1 MPGKNSKTNP
11 PEPGRVWTLDDI
23 QELLD
28 LLAGKEITEFEME
41 QQGVKIRVLRGGV
54 QAANPAGF
62 NGYVMTPAG
71 SQVIASPA
79 PAAPAPLAAPV
90 AAPAPAAVE
99 PAADSTEGLF
109 IMKSPIVGT
118 FYSAPSPS
126 APPFAAVGET
136 VKVGQVICI
145 IEAMK
150 LMNELESEVAGKIVR
165 TYCENGQPVEYGQ
178 TLFAIEPARKNGR

>member
-1 MPGKNSKTNP
+1 MPGKNPKGSP
-11 PEPGRVWTLDDI
+11 AEPGRVWNLADI

-28 LLAGKEITEFEME
+28 LLAAKEITEFEMD

-54 QAANPAGF
+54 QAANPGSF
-62 NGYVMTPAG
+62 NGYIMTPGG
-71 SQVIASPA
+71 SQAIASPA
-79 PAAPAPLAAPV
+79 PAAPPAPS
-90 AAPAPAAVE
+90 AAPAAAE

-126 APPFAAVGET
+126 APPFAAVGDT

-178 TLFAIEPARKNGR
+178 TLFAIEPARKK